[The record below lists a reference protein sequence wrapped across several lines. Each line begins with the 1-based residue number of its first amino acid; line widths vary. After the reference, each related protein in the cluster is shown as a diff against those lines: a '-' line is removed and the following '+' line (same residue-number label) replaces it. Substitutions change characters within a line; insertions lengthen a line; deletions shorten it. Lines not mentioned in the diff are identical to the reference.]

1 MHKRKRK
8 IDRKKMKARRTFAL
22 MNMSDGSMME
32 EPELKKKK
40 RKSVAIVIHPAIRR
54 HIGFLY
60 LPRLSQHRCIFF
72 IIIYL

>member
-1 MHKRKRK
+1 
-8 IDRKKMKARRTFAL
+8 MKARRTFAL

-40 RKSVAIVIHPAIRR
+40 RNSVAIVIHPAIRR

-60 LPRLSQHRCIFF
+60 LSWLSQHCCIF
-72 IIIYL
+72 IIIYI